1 MFGCT
6 SAQCL
11 FNHYKAARKGHVSKL
26 SVLSI
31 ERHVKE
37 ATQMPTISL
46 QELENSEENG
56 GGQIDHIKS

>member
-26 SVLSI
+26 SALFR
-31 ERHVKE
+31 ERHVRE
-37 ATQMPTISL
+37 ATQRPTIIL

-56 GGQIDHIKS
+56 GGQINHIKS